1 MSYFLNLVF
10 SGLAVGAIYGLLAM
24 GYAIIYKVSRVVNF
38 AQGEIMML
46 IGYIAYSAALH
57 TDVNAPLIMLAVIVG
72 AIMVGFIIE
81 RFVVRPMLGQPV
93 FSLVMMTIALAVLI
107 KSVVALV
114 WGNYPLRFP
123 GTETSSPIELAGIYI
138 QPLQLVLLAV
148 YAAICAGV
156 WAFLRFSILGIA
168 MRAAANDSSVA
179 MLMGVSVSRLY
190 RTAWIVSAVIAG
202 TAGLLFAGLY
212 HIGPDLA
219 HVGVRAFPATILGGL
234 DSALGSA
241 FGGLIIGIV
250 ENLAGGYLSSAYK
263 EIAGFVVILII
274 LMIRPYG
281 LFGQRDIERV

>member
-46 IGYIAYSAALH
+46 IGYVAYSVALH
-57 TDVNAPLIMLAVIVG
+57 TDVNTPLILVAVVASAILVGLA
-72 AIMVGFIIE
+72 IE

-93 FSLVMMTIALAVLI
+93 FSLVMMTIALAILI
-107 KSVVALV
+107 KSVVALI
-114 WGNYPLRFP
+114 WGNYPHRFP
-123 GTETSSPIELAGIYI
+123 GTETSSPIEFAGVYV
-138 QPLQLVLLAV
+138 QPTQLVLLAV
-148 YAAICAGV
+148 YVAICVAV
-156 WAFLRFSILGIA
+156 WAFLRFSIVGIA

-179 MLMGVSVSRLY
+179 MLMGISVSRLY
-190 RTAWIVSAVIAG
+190 RTAWVVSAMIAG
-202 TAGLLFAGLY
+202 VAGLLFASLY
-212 HIGPDLA
+212 QIGPDLA

-241 FGGLIIGIV
+241 VGGLIIGVV
-250 ENLAGGYLSSAYK
+250 ENLAGGYLASAYK

>member
-10 SGLAVGAIYGLLAM
+10 AGLAVGAIYGLLAM

-46 IGYIAYSAALH
+46 IGYIAYSVALH

-72 AIMVGFIIE
+72 AIMVGLVIE

-114 WGNYPLRFP
+114 WGNYPHRFP

-148 YAAICAGV
+148 YAAICARRLGV
-156 WAFLRFSILGIA
+156 PALQHPRH
-168 MRAAANDSSVA
+168 RH
-179 MLMGVSVSRLY
+179 
-190 RTAWIVSAVIAG
+190 AG
-202 TAGLLFAGLY
+202 
-212 HIGPDLA
+212 
-219 HVGVRAFPATILGGL
+219 RR
-234 DSALGSA
+234 
-241 FGGLIIGIV
+241 
-250 ENLAGGYLSSAYK
+250 K
-263 EIAGFVVILII
+263 
-274 LMIRPYG
+274 
-281 LFGQRDIERV
+281 

>member
-10 SGLAVGAIYGLLAM
+10 AGLAVGAIYGLLAM

-46 IGYIAYSAALH
+46 IGYIAYSVALH
-57 TDVNAPLIMLAVIVG
+57 TDVNTPMIMLAVVVG
-72 AIMVGFIIE
+72 AILVGLAIE

-93 FSLVMMTIALAVLI
+93 FSLVMMTIALSVFI
-107 KSVVALV
+107 KSVVALI
-114 WGNYPLRFP
+114 WGNYPHRFP
-123 GTETSSPIELAGIYI
+123 GTETSAPIELAGIYV

-148 YAAICAGV
+148 YVAVCAAV

-190 RTAWIVSAVIAG
+190 RTAWIISAVIAG
-202 TAGLLFAGLY
+202 TAGLLFASLY